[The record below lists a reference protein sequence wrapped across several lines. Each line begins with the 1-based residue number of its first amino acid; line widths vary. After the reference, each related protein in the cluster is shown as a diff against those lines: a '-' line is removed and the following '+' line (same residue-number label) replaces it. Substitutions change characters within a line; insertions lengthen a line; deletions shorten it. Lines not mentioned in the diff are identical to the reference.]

1 MKDQTTINEWLAHVG
16 IKQLNDM
23 QKASIEAYDKH
34 DDIVLLSPTGSGKT
48 LAYLLPLAKHLQRG
62 VEAVQ
67 AIVLVPSR
75 ELAMQIDGVFKQLKT
90 GFNSMSCYGGRPA
103 SEEHRGM
110 KNLSPSVIFGTPGRI
125 LDHLEKG
132 NISAGSVHTLILD
145 EFDKCLELGFQ
156 EEMTKILSCFPDIRK
171 RVLLSATDAEQI
183 PAFVGVKGK
192 QVKRLDFLEKTENS
206 ASTRIG
212 LYEVDSPDKD
222 KLTTLYRLLCCMGAQ
237 SSIVF
242 LNYRDAV
249 ERVSAFLR
257 EKNIACEC
265 FHGKLEQEEREKAL
279 YKFSNGSCNVLIATD
294 LAARGLDIPD
304 IDNVIHY
311 HFPLDED
318 AFIHRNGRTARWEST
333 GRSFIIKG
341 PEEILPPYMTE
352 KNIEDYAFPTNIP
365 EPAKP
370 EWETLYI
377 GKGKKDKLNKVD
389 ILGFLCKKGH
399 LTAREVGRIDVRDY
413 YSFVAIKRKRL
424 KEMLNLVRD
433 EKIKGKKTKIEVAL

>member
-1 MKDQTTINEWLAHVG
+1 MEDKTMINDWLSHAG
-16 IKQLNDM
+16 IKELNDM
-23 QKASIEAYDKH
+23 QKASIEAYDKQE
-34 DDIVLLSPTGSGKT
+34 DMVLLSATGTGKT
-48 LAYLLPLAKHLQRG
+48 LAYLLPLAAHLKRG
-62 VEAVQ
+62 VDEVQ
-67 AIVLVPSR
+67 AVVLVPSR
-75 ELAMQIDGVFKQLKT
+75 ELAMQTDGVFKQLKT

-103 SEEHRGM
+103 SDEHRVM
-110 KNLSPSVIFGTPGRI
+110 KSLSPAVIFGTPGRI

-132 NISAGSVHTLILD
+132 NFNAASVHTLVLD

-156 EEMTKILSCFPDIRK
+156 EEMTKILSCFPNIRK
-171 RVLLSATDAEQI
+171 RVLLSATDTEQI

-192 QVKRLDFLEKTENS
+192 RVKRLNFLEGTENS
-206 ASTRIG
+206 LSDRIE
-212 LYEVDSPDKD
+212 LYEVDSPEKD
-222 KLTTLYRLLCCMGAQ
+222 KLETLYRLLCCLGAQ

-242 LNYRDAV
+242 LNFREAV
-249 ERVSAFLR
+249 ERVYNYLVD
-257 EKNIACEC
+257 KKTACAC
-265 FHGKLEQEEREKAL
+265 FHGKLEQEDREKAL
-279 YKFSNGSCNVLIATD
+279 YKFSNGSCNVLVATD
-294 LAARGLDIPD
+294 LAARGLDIPS

-311 HFPLDED
+311 HFPLDEE
-318 AFIHRNGRTARWEST
+318 AFIHRNGRTARWEAT

-341 PEEILPPYMTE
+341 PEETLPSYMLDNTIE
-352 KNIEDYAFPTNIP
+352 KYVFPEDVPA
-365 EPAKP
+365 PAKP

-413 YSFVAIKRKRL
+413 YSFVAVRRKRV